1 MFLRFSSTSTQC
13 VTKKEYFGLTFSW
26 NVRLDLSCFTHIAIT
41 SAYVN
46 DPLARSLSTI
56 VHVSTNLI
64 AGSIANPNNYLF
76 SLGGVGRMMGKGML
90 VCLRKNIRFVIMT
103 HV

>member
-41 SAYVN
+41 SVCVN
-46 DPLARSLSTI
+46 DPIARSLNTI
-56 VHVSTNLI
+56 VNVSTNLI
-64 AGSIANPNNYLF
+64 SGSIANPNNYLF
-76 SLGGVGRMMGKGML
+76 SFGGVGRTLQKGML
-90 VCLRKNIRFVIMT
+90 VC
-103 HV
+103 